1 MHDSSLGGRAN
12 RAWGVQLSDWG
23 ARSREYW
30 SWWGVDVNCL
40 LGVTTVVVVVVLM
53 PLVLVWAF
61 EAMASL
67 RKKFSPPVPGVCRL
81 LYRWSFCAG
90 FVQEC
95 LKARFLPSQV
105 VGRVGAD
112 AWASY
117 SLLTVPWS
125 GSKEAQPKLAVP

>member
-1 MHDSSLGGRAN
+1 MIGVPAIGCAGPGG
-12 RAWGVQLSDWG
+12 GVHVS
-23 ARSREYW
+23 
-30 SWWGVDVNCL
+30 CL
-40 LGVTTVVVVVVLM
+40 LGVTTVVVVVVLVL
-53 PLVLVWAF
+53 LVLVWAF
-61 EAMASL
+61 GAMAGL
-67 RKKFSPPVPGVCRL
+67 RGKIFSPPVPGVCRL

-95 LKARFLPSQV
+95 LKGRFLPSQV

-125 GSKEAQPKLAVP
+125 GSKKAPL